1 MKAVVGA
8 ILCIGF
14 VLWGAS
20 AQAETIYKYRD
31 QVTKRDV
38 FVNGLDQIPQK
49 YRSQAKIVLEGASSP
64 SSTEG
69 KDQTQAPDSDGATR
83 TTGSSTGVVDQARSV
98 ETGLREA
105 IKGKNL
111 LKDGPAIA
119 CAWVDAKLVK
129 AGTRPLDEGER
140 AQLGSL
146 LTTIFVLS
154 VIAGLFAFIV
164 WIVMMVS
171 AVRDGRLGWAVFM
184 FLFAPLAYVYLFVHA
199 GKGRWAFKLVCAFG
213 MVSPALVGL
222 ASAWRFHSWL
232 QAIIQTRGGHV

>member
-1 MKAVVGA
+1 VVGA
-8 ILCIGF
+8 VLCIGF

-20 AQAETIYKYRD
+20 AWAETIYKYRD
-31 QVTKRDV
+31 QGTRRDV
-38 FVNGLDQIPQK
+38 FVNRLDQIPQK

-69 KDQTQAPDSDGATR
+69 QDQTQAADGNSTTR
-83 TTGSSTGVVDQARSV
+83 APGGTTGVVDQARSV

-129 AGTRPLDEGER
+129 AGTTALNESER
-140 AQLGSL
+140 VQLGSL
-146 LTTIFVLS
+146 LTTILVLS
-154 VIAGLFAFIV
+154 VLAGLFAFVV

-171 AVRDGRLGWAVFM
+171 AIRDGRLVWAVFM
-184 FLFAPLAYVYLFVHA
+184 FLFAPLAYLYLFMHA
-199 GKGRWAFKLVCAFG
+199 GKGRWPFKLTCTFG
-213 MVSPALVGL
+213 MLSPALVGL

-232 QAIIQTRGGHV
+232 QTIIQSRGGHA

>member
-1 MKAVVGA
+1 MKAVVCA
-8 ILCIGF
+8 VLCIGF

-20 AQAETIYKYRD
+20 VWAETIFKYRD
-31 QVTKRDV
+31 QGTGRDV
-38 FVNGLDQIPQK
+38 FVNRLDQIPQK
-49 YRSQAKIVLEGASSP
+49 YRSQAKVVLEGDNSS
-64 SSTEG
+64 SSAEG
-69 KDQTQAPDSDGATR
+69 QTQAPDTDSVTR
-83 TTGSSTGVVDQARSV
+83 APGSASGVVDQARSV

-119 CAWVDAKLVK
+119 CTWVDAKLVK
-129 AGTRPLDEGER
+129 AGTRPLAEGER

-146 LTTIFVLS
+146 LATIFVLS
-154 VIAGLFAFIV
+154 VIAGLFAFVV

-171 AVRDGRLGWAVFM
+171 AIRDGRLGWAAFM
-184 FLFAPLAYVYLFVHA
+184 FLFAPLAYIYLFVHA
-199 GKGRWAFKLVCAFG
+199 GKGRWAFKLTCAFG

-232 QAIIQTRGGHV
+232 QAIIQARGGHA